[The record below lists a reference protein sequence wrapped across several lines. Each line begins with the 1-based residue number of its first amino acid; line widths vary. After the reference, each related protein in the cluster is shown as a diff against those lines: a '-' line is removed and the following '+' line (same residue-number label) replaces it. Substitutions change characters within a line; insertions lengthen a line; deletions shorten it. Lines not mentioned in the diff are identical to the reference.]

1 MSVCKEV
8 ALALHPP
15 AAESGA
21 PGGAESSVG
30 NSGAASGG
38 VGGASGGT
46 ALLPSVPKASSI
58 FAQERVSRATL
69 AQGEFIL
76 LFYYCFT
83 VTAYIS
89 CELLTI

>member
-76 LFYYCFT
+76 FT
-83 VTAYIS
+83 VAFLAN
-89 CELLTI
+89 C